1 MASSNKY
8 VKAGLG
14 YTIGNYLLRGISL
27 ITLPIFVRLM
37 STSDYGNF
45 NTYAAYESIFTII
58 VGMALHASLKNA
70 KYKYTKQHAFEEY
83 LSSCVQIGIVSTAV
97 LLIIANITYPIYA
110 GVLDMSRGIFNLL
123 LIESYA
129 VSLVTLYNSYI
140 SLEYKFKN
148 FLIVSFINVIGNVLL
163 SIALMFTI
171 FRADRYLA
179 RVIGTA
185 TPVIIIGVVIAAY
198 FIRLGGLKY
207 NKEFWRFGISF
218 SSPLILHGVSQVILN
233 QFDRIMI
240 KTMTGSENAG
250 IYSFS
255 YNISSLVLVAST
267 SLQQV
272 WQPWFY
278 ERMAVKDTESIR
290 KRGDQFAFGMMLF
303 VACVMLGARE
313 VILILGT
320 RDYIDGIYYLIPILA
335 GGYFAFLYNLP
346 AQVEYYYEKTKYI
359 AVGTCIA
366 AGFNVVMNYVGVKL
380 FGAIAA
386 AYTTLVIYG
395 LYFCIHYILSIKVHG
410 SSMFGI
416 RKIGIYSLILL
427 FVGAISLTLNTMW
440 YARWAILLIVGI
452 YFLVWL
458 NKSFGFTG
466 FIKSRIS
473 KEER

>member
-1 MASSNKY
+1 
-8 VKAGLG
+8 
-14 YTIGNYLLRGISL
+14 
-27 ITLPIFVRLM
+27 
-37 STSDYGNF
+37 
-45 NTYAAYESIFTII
+45 
-58 VGMALHASLKNA
+58 
-70 KYKYTKQHAFEEY
+70 
-83 LSSCVQIGIVSTAV
+83 
-97 LLIIANITYPIYA
+97 
-110 GVLDMSRGIFNLL
+110 
-123 LIESYA
+123 
-129 VSLVTLYNSYI
+129 
-140 SLEYKFKN
+140 
-148 FLIVSFINVIGNVLL
+148 
-163 SIALMFTI
+163 
-171 FRADRYLA
+171 
-179 RVIGTA
+179 
-185 TPVIIIGVVIAAY
+185 
-198 FIRLGGLKY
+198 
-207 NKEFWRFGISF
+207 
-218 SSPLILHGVSQVILN
+218 
-233 QFDRIMI
+233 MI

-386 AYTTLVIYG
+386 AYTTLIIYG

-410 SSMFGI
+410 SSMFSI